1 MLIYMSM
8 CVSGWAN
15 VQGQINRPRARIG
28 RAIGWQRK
36 YTWRIADNMYNV
48 CDQAIAGKQKNTL
61 KNRDIIYISKEP
73 PKEKSTEKQ
82 HSGRC
87 MMDRNIEVKKD
98 R

>member
-1 MLIYMSM
+1 M

-61 KNRDIIYISKEP
+61 KNRDIIYIYIYIQRA
-73 PKEKSTEKQ
+73 TERKINRKTTFRKVYDGQ
-82 HSGRC
+82 KHRS
-87 MMDRNIEVKKD
+87 
-98 R
+98 

>member
-1 MLIYMSM
+1 M

-36 YTWRIADNMYNV
+36 YTWRMADNMYNV

-61 KNRDIIYISKEP
+61 KNRDIIYIY
-73 PKEKSTEKQ
+73 PKSHRKKNQ
-82 HSGRC
+82 QKN
-87 MMDRNIEVKKD
+87 NIPEGV
-98 R
+98 